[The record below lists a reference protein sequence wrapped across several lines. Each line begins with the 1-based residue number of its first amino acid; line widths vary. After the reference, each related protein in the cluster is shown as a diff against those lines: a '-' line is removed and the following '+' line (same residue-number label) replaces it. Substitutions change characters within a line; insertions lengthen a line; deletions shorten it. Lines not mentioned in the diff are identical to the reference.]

1 MKLKRNFIA
10 IACISI
16 SRYLKRIKFQTYI
29 QMKNLI
35 LITMMS
41 LFMLACGGSGK
52 EKKAE
57 AEVLEDATPV
67 RIKAVQSKK
76 IQASIFA
83 SGVVAPQAEIKL
95 SFKTGGVIEQMYAQ
109 EGSTVYRG
117 QLLATLNLSEIQAQV
132 NQAKYGLEK
141 SKRDLDRAKNLYTDS
156 VATLE
161 QVQNANT
168 AQQLSAS
175 GLQIAE
181 FNQRY
186 STIYAPVSGKVLRRF
201 TEPNELIGPSMPVFL
216 IGSTEAAWVVKV
228 ALSDKDVVRI
238 KLGDIAQ
245 VKMDAH
251 PTVNFKASVLQ
262 IAQIAS
268 QATGTYEVELL
279 LETGNV
285 NMIAGFIAQAEI
297 VPQASSENII
307 IPISALVEAD
317 GDKGYVYVLE
327 KDKKTVK
334 KTQVKIALTQANEV
348 ALFDGLAQGTEIVTE
363 GAAYLT
369 NGSKIRIVK

>member
-1 MKLKRNFIA
+1 
-10 IACISI
+10 
-16 SRYLKRIKFQTYI
+16 
-29 QMKNLI
+29 MKNLI
-35 LITMMS
+35 LLTIIS
-41 LFMLACGGSGK
+41 LFLAGCGASSK
-52 EKKAE
+52 EKKAP

-67 RIKAVQSKK
+67 RIQAVQFKK

-161 QVQNANT
+161 QVQNATT

-181 FNQRY
+181 FNQKY
-186 STIYAPVSGKVLRRF
+186 STIYAPVSGRVLRRF

-238 KLGDIAQ
+238 NIGDRAN
-245 VKMDAH
+245 VTMDAH
-251 PTVNFKASVLQ
+251 PSVNFKASVSQ

-268 QATGTYEVELL
+268 QGTGTYEVELL
-279 LETGNV
+279 LEAGNY
-285 NMIAGFIAQAEI
+285 NMIAGLIAQSEI
-297 VPQASSENII
+297 IPQANLENIT

-327 KDKKTVK
+327 KDKKSVK

-348 ALFDGLAQGTEIVTE
+348 ALFGGLAAGTEIVTE

-369 NGSKIRIVK
+369 DKARVRVVK